1 MSIKVGFLAL
11 VACASLGLSGCK
23 QAQLDDDR
31 VENAGDFPRPK
42 REVAEII
49 GTTFSTEKARDKRNE
64 ATVVMDIASL
74 KAGMSV
80 ADIGAGE
87 GYYTVRLAEVVG
99 ETGRV
104 LAQDIDSEA
113 LNRLG
118 NRVSRERLDNVS
130 IKLGEIADPKLPANS
145 FDRIFMVHMYHEV
158 AEPYAF
164 IWNMRPALRKDGQ
177 IIVVDVNRPTEKHGI
192 PPKQLFCEFEA
203 VGYKLMEFA
212 ERPDIA
218 GFVARFQAKG
228 KRPEPTAIKACDTK
242 GQMSAQPR

>member
-1 MSIKVGFLAL
+1 MSIKAGFLAL

-23 QAQLDDDR
+23 PVQLDDDR
-31 VENAGDFPRPK
+31 VENARDFPRPK
-42 REVAEII
+42 RNVAEIV
-49 GTTFSTEKARDKRNE
+49 GTTFSTETARDKRNE

-74 KAGMSV
+74 DAGMSV

-99 ETGRV
+99 NKGRV
-104 LAQDIDSEA
+104 LAQDIDSDA
-113 LNRLG
+113 LTRLG
-118 NRVSRERLDNVS
+118 TRVSRERLDNVS
-130 IKLGEIADPKLPANS
+130 IKPGEIADPKLPANS

-164 IWNMRPALRKDGQ
+164 IWHMRPALRKDGQ
-177 IIVVDVNRPTEKHGI
+177 VIVVDVNRPTEKHGI

-218 GFVARFQAKG
+218 GFVARFQAQG
-228 KRPEPTAIKACDTK
+228 KRPDPKAIKACDSE
-242 GQMSAQPR
+242 GQKTAEPR